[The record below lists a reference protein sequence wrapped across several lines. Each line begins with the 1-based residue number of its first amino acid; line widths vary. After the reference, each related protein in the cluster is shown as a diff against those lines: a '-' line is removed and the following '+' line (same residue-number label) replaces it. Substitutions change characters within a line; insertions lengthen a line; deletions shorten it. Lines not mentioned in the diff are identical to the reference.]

1 MDIVKSTGAT
11 FQRTYLTET
20 AKRNLVRDETCDV
33 HVHSH
38 FTMVTLYI
46 SHHNTAV
53 AIMNPW
59 SSKIVT
65 FTGCSMLYYRSL
77 YAGLRKEKRL
87 YARKE
92 LLLAESF
99 ELSDCQEVKRK

>member
-1 MDIVKSTGAT
+1 MSIVKSTGAT
-11 FQRTYLTET
+11 LQRTYLIET

-38 FTMVTLYI
+38 FTMVALKI

-53 AIMNPW
+53 AIMNPLVKVSSLW

-65 FTGCSMLYYRSL
+65 FTGC
-77 YAGLRKEKRL
+77 
-87 YARKE
+87 
-92 LLLAESF
+92 
-99 ELSDCQEVKRK
+99 